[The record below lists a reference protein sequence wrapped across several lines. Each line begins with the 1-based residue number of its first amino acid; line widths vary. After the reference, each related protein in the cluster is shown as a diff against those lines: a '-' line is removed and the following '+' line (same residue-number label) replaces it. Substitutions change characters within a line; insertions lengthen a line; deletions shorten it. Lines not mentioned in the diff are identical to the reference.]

1 MDGWMDSD
9 VMVFIITITIIHNHK
24 KIFPGAEHGRPPAR
38 LRPQRL
44 RESHSLQGGY
54 RRAAHKL
61 YLEK

>member
-1 MDGWMDSD
+1 M
-9 VMVFIITITIIHNHK
+9 IAITKI
-24 KIFPGAEHGRPPAR
+24 IFPGAEHGRPPAC